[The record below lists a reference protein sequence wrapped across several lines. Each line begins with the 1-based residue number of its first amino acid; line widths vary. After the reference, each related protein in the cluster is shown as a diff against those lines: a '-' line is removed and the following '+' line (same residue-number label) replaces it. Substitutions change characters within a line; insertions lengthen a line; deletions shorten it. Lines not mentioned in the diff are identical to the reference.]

1 MEMNEMI
8 KTIEESISLFGKD
21 ELAYLSLTSKN
32 ELVIRDK
39 IAYKLHLDLK
49 DLVIAREYSP
59 KGISSR
65 IDLAVLKDDKLKDIV
80 ELKSMYTFDG
90 VDGLEKFL
98 DSVNKDFKKN
108 QELVNNKMNQ
118 WGVII
123 ATHPKQVPNKCYKDY
138 VKYYGS
144 IKRYI
149 NQVDKP
155 EYLIKTMDLKIRNSF
170 ESDKYDVAHYVANVG
185 NAFGID
191 VDICFWV
198 ILKIDR

>member
-1 MEMNEMI
+1 MKMNEMI
-8 KTIEESISLFGKD
+8 KSIEESINLFGED

-39 IAYKLHLDLK
+39 IAYKLYLDLK

-59 KGISSR
+59 RGISSR
-65 IDLAVLKDDKLKDIV
+65 IDLAVLDDNKLKDIID
-80 ELKSMYTFDG
+80 LKSMYTFDG
-90 VDGLEKFL
+90 VDGLEKFI

-108 QELVNNKMNQ
+108 QGLVNSEINQ
-118 WGVII
+118 WSIII
-123 ATHPKQVPNKCYKDY
+123 ATHPKQVPSKCYKDY
-138 VKYYGS
+138 IKYYSS

-155 EYLIKTMDLKIRNSF
+155 DYLIDIMDLKIRNSF
-170 ESDKYDVAHYVANVG
+170 ESDKYDVEHYVANVG
-185 NAFGID
+185 KAFGID

-198 ILKIDR
+198 ILKNR